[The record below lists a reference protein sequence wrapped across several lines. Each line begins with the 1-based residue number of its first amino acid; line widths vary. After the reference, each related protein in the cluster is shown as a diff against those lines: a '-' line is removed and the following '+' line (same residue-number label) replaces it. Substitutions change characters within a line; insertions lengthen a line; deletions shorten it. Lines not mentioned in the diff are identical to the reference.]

1 MTMMRHHARLL
12 ATLLALA
19 LLAPEARAIPTP
31 ALLDTLGHL
40 GFLYFWNEA
49 NAANGMIKDRS
60 TPTSP
65 ASIAAIGFGLSA
77 ICTGVDRGWVTRDAA
92 RGRVRTTLET
102 LWNKPQGSGDGFIG
116 RFGLFYHFLDMNTA
130 LRVWDSELST
140 IDTALLFAG
149 VLDAGQY
156 FDAPDTNEA
165 RIRFL
170 ADTLY
175 RRADWKTMKNLQP
188 GLAMGWKPS
197 TGFFGRWQGYNEAM
211 IMYLLALG
219 HPNPN
224 KTIPASDWTYWTA
237 AYSWST
243 YFGQSYVTFAPLFGH
258 QYSHVWIDFRHIQ
271 DAYMLGRAIDY
282 FENSRRAT
290 LAQRSYCISN
300 PGLWVGY
307 GPNLWGLTAC
317 DDPFGYSAHGAPPT
331 QNDNGTIAPTAVAGS
346 LPFAWDVCIPALHHL
361 WDVYGAQLWGPY
373 GFRDAFNPTF
383 NWWDPD
389 YIGIDQGPIV
399 LMIENYRT
407 EAVWKRFMQ
416 IPYVQAGL
424 AKAGFAPAT
433 TAVPGSGAEVAL
445 AAWALP
451 NPFRAGTTVR
461 FRLPEAGHAR
471 VEVFDAAGRRVD
483 RLLDEWLPAGEHV
496 ATLPGDGLSVGLY
509 HVRVTCGDRIRTLK
523 TVRVE

>member
-1 MTMMRHHARLL
+1 MKLRARHL
-12 ATLLALA
+12 AFLLALA
-19 LLAPEARAIPTP
+19 LPASEARALPTE
-31 ALLDTLGHL
+31 ALLDTLEHT

-49 NAANGMIKDRS
+49 NPANGMIKDRS

-102 LWNKPQGSGDGFIG
+102 LWSKPQGSGDGFIG
-116 RFGLFYHFLDMNTA
+116 RWGFFYHFLDMNTA

-156 FDAPDTNEA
+156 FDGPDTNEV

-175 RRADWKTMKNLQP
+175 RRAEWKLIKNLQP
-188 GLAMGWKPS
+188 GLPMGWKPS

-219 HPNPN
+219 HPNPL
-224 KTIPASDWTYWTA
+224 KTIPASDWTYWTGS
-237 AYSWST
+237 YTWST
-243 YFGQSYVTFAPLFGH
+243 TFGQSYVTFPPLFGH

-271 DAYMLGRAIDY
+271 DAYMLGRGIDY

-290 LAQRSYCISN
+290 LAQRAYCTAN
-300 PGLWVGY
+300 PGQWVGY
-307 GPNLWGLTAC
+307 GANQWGITAS
-317 DDPFGYSAHGAPPT
+317 DDPFGYSARGAPPVF
-331 QNDNGTIAPTAVAGS
+331 NDNGTLVPSAVAGS
-346 LPFAWDVCIPALHHL
+346 LPFAWDVCIPALHNL
-361 WDVYGAQLWGPY
+361 WDTYRPQLWGPY
-373 GFRDAFNPTF
+373 GFRDAFNLTF
-383 NWWDPD
+383 NWWDTD

-407 EAVWKRFMQ
+407 EAVWNRFMQ

-424 AKAGFAPAT
+424 AKAGFVPAT
-433 TAVPGSGAEVAL
+433 TAVPGPEAGAAL

-483 RLLDEWLPAGEHV
+483 RLLEEWLPAGEHV

-509 HVRVTCGDRIRTLK
+509 HVRVTCGDRVRTLK